1 MAQDRLRNGLIRFR
15 VRITRIVT
23 KDVEVQ
29 ATDIYKAQQIGRSMA
44 EKHDWTDIDTL
55 AYSSLAEPWSL
66 SEERRKKSINQ
77 QNNNSIN
84 Q

>member
-15 VRITRIVT
+15 VRITHIMT

-29 ATDIYKAQQIGRSMA
+29 ATDMYKAQQIGKSMA
-44 EKHDWTDIDTL
+44 EKWDWDDIDSL
-55 AYSSLAEPWSL
+55 SYSALAEPWSL
-66 SEERRKKSINQ
+66 SEERWKKSTNQ
-77 QNNNSIN
+77 QNNNSIK

>member
-29 ATDIYKAQQIGRSMA
+29 ATDMYKAQRIGVELA
-44 EKHDWTDIDTL
+44 PKLDWDDIDTL
-55 AYSSLAEPWSL
+55 AYSTLAEPWSIQ
-66 SEERRKKSINQ
+66 EERRKKSINQ
-77 QNNNSIN
+77 QNNNSIK

>member
-29 ATDIYKAQQIGRSMA
+29 ATDMYKAQNIGKSLA
-44 EKHDWTDIDTL
+44 PKLDWGDIDTL
-55 AYSSLAEPWSL
+55 AYSTLAEPWSV
-66 SEERRKKSINQ
+66 SEEKKKKPPK
-77 QNNNSIN
+77 
-84 Q
+84 